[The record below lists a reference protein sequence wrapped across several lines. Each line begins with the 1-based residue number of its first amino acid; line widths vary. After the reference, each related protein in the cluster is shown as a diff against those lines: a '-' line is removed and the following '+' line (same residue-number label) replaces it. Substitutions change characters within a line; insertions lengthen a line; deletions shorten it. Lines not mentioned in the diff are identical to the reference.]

1 LPEARADLRPILR
14 NATPAQLFAA
24 VEEAWSSGDADGLAD
39 LVDTTSVRIGLK
51 PGGTPTAVMTRSA
64 AAFLF
69 QDQFRLVSTQSFQLL
84 RMTTETGGTTASG
97 RWIGDWGGS
106 QGMRRLKVSLEAI
119 YVAGRWYLR
128 EVRVKS

>member
-1 LPEARADLRPILR
+1 MR

-51 PGGTPTAVMTRSA
+51 PGGSPTAAMTRSA

-69 QDQFRLVSTQSFQLL
+69 QDQFRLVTTQSFQLL
-84 RMTTETGGTTASG
+84 RMTTDTGATTATA

-106 QGMRRLKVSLEAI
+106 QGMRRLKVTLEAI